1 MAKWADEIP
10 MKLSGQEFD
19 KRAQEVFSPE
29 YETVYSAIEVE
40 GTDAKVYAT
49 EVEGD
54 DDEDMYPLDALY
66 IFDMSSRPQALDYLL
81 GNRNDFND

>member
-1 MAKWADEIP
+1 MSKWAHEIQ

-29 YETVYSAIEVE
+29 YETVYIAIEAD
-40 GTDAKVYAT
+40 GTEAKVYA
-49 EVEGD
+49 VERDGD
-54 DDEDMYPLDALY
+54 DDEDMYPLDATY

-81 GNRNDFND
+81 GNRDDFND

>member
-1 MAKWADEIP
+1 MSKWADEIP

-19 KRAQEVFSPE
+19 KRAQEVFLPE

-49 EVEGD
+49 EVDGD
-54 DDEDMYPLDALY
+54 DDEDMYPLSALY

-81 GNRNDFND
+81 GNRDDFND

>member
-1 MAKWADEIP
+1 MSKWANEIP

-19 KRAQEVFSPE
+19 RRAHEVFFTE
-29 YETVYSAIEVE
+29 YETVYHAIEVE

-54 DDEDMYPLDALY
+54 DDKEMYPLSALY

-81 GNRNDFND
+81 GNRDDFND